1 MKHFKYFVVGVLFFI
16 GGNIFPQIDTLTILH
31 FNDTH
36 SCLAP
41 LAPRDQNLEGMIG
54 GISRA
59 ATFIGMTKM
68 SDPNVITLHAGD
80 FSIGDFFY
88 NVFYGVPELQIY
100 SSLGV
105 DALTLGNHEFD
116 LGATT
121 LLGVL
126 QTAFPSGGEF
136 PILSSNLI
144 LPDASVQPLSDYVT
158 AYTVKEIGGLKVGI
172 FGLTTP
178 ETNLLSNP
186 APAILDDDITG
197 KALEMVGTLQ
207 TLNCDVIIML
217 SHLGYEYDEVIA
229 QNIPGINVIVGGHDH
244 LILQN
249 PVSVTNP
256 SGKTTWIVQAGAF
269 FQYIGKMQLG
279 VNQGNVS
286 LLNYNLVPMNTSI
299 PEEPTTKAIV
309 EGLIQLIEETYGP
322 VYTQQIGTAPTYM
335 EEEAT
340 DLTKAGNHDT
350 PLGNFIT
357 DAFRW
362 KTGTDIAIE
371 PGGSIAMPIQR
382 GPVVGADLF
391 RAVGYGF
398 NTDNGLG
405 FRIAK
410 FKISGEAL
418 LDALKYILSNYISND
433 EFFIQVSGMD
443 YKYKIAG
450 PSVIVSAEVGVGS
463 NKSKIDP
470 SATYSVSTNEFVPMV
485 LEVLQIP
492 FTDLE
497 IETGLSEYQVLDE
510 YVKHLNGR
518 IISQSTGR
526 IKYNPSLAPTNN
538 AISGLSNNFSL
549 GNYPNPFNPSTTI
562 QYTLSQPENV
572 RLVVYDIL
580 GKEVKTLVNESQAP
594 GIYNVVFNAG
604 NLASGI
610 YFYSIT
616 AGSFHQIKKM
626 MLLK

>member
-1 MKHFKYFVVGVLFFI
+1 MKNFKYLIVGVLFFL
-16 GGNIFPQIDTLTILH
+16 GGNIFPQVDTLTILH

-41 LAPRDQNLEGMIG
+41 LAPRDQSLEGTIG
-54 GISRA
+54 GIARA

-116 LGATT
+116 LGPST
-121 LLGVL
+121 LYSAISY
-126 QTAFPSGGEF
+126 AFLSGGQF

-144 LPDASVQPLSDYVT
+144 LPDASVQPLSQYVT
-158 AYTVKEIGGLKVGI
+158 PYTVKEIGGLKVGI

-178 ETNLLSNP
+178 ETNLLSRP

-197 KALEMVGTLQ
+197 VAFEMVETLQ
-207 TLNCDVIIML
+207 NLNCDVIIML

-249 PVSVTNP
+249 PVSITNP
-256 SGKTTWIVQAGAF
+256 SGKTTWIVQAGSY

-299 PEEPTTKAIV
+299 PEESTIKGIV
-309 EGLIQLIEETYGP
+309 EGLIQQIEEIYGP

-340 DLTKAGNHDT
+340 DLTKTGNHDT

-371 PGGSIAMPIQR
+371 PGGSIALPIQR

-391 RAVGYGF
+391 RAVGYGY

-405 FRIAK
+405 FRIVK
-410 FKISGEAL
+410 FNVTGEAL
-418 LDALKYILSNYISND
+418 LDALKYILSSYISND

-443 YKYKIAG
+443 YKYKITG
-450 PSVIVSAEVGVGS
+450 SSVIVSADVGVGD
-463 NKSKIDP
+463 NKSEINP
-470 SATYSVSTNEFVPMV
+470 SATYSVSTNEFVPMM
-485 LEVLQIP
+485 LDVLQIP
-492 FTDLE
+492 YTDLE
-497 IETGLSEYQVLDE
+497 TETGVSEYQVLAE
-510 YVKHLNGR
+510 YVQHLNGK
-518 IISQSTGR
+518 IISPSIGR
-526 IKYNPSLAPTNN
+526 IKYNPSLAPLNN

-572 RLVVYDIL
+572 KLVVYDIL
-580 GKEVKTLVNESQAP
+580 GKEVKTLVNESQGP
-594 GIYNVVFNAG
+594 GTHNIVFNAS
-604 NLASGI
+604 NLSSGI

>member
-1 MKHFKYFVVGVLFFI
+1 MKHFKYFIVGVLFFL
-16 GGNIFPQIDTLTILH
+16 GGNIFPQVDTLTILH

-116 LGATT
+116 LGSKT
-121 LLGVL
+121 LLNVL
-126 QTAFPSGGEF
+126 QAAFPSGGEF

-144 LPDASVQPLSDYVT
+144 LPDESVQKLSEYVT
-158 AYTVKEIGGLKVGI
+158 PFTVKEIGNLKVGI

-178 ETNLLSNP
+178 ETNLLSSP
-186 APAILDDDITG
+186 APAILDDNITG
-197 KALEMVGTLQ
+197 KALDMVETLQ

-217 SHLGYEYDEVIA
+217 SHLGYEYDKLIA
-229 QNIPGINVIVGGHDH
+229 QNIKGINVIVGGHDH
-244 LILQN
+244 LVLQYPDKVSN
-249 PVSVTNP
+249 PGGS
-256 SGKTTWIVQAGAF
+256 KTWIVQAGAH
-269 FQYIGKMQLG
+269 FQYIGKMQL
-279 VNQGNVS
+279 VIKQGKVS
-286 LLNYNLVPMNTSI
+286 LLNYSLVPMNTLI
-299 PEEPTTKAIV
+299 PEEPTIKAIV
-309 EGLIQLIEETYGP
+309 EGLIQKIEEIYGP
-322 VYTQQIGTAPTYM
+322 VYTQQIGTAPAYM

-340 DLTKAGNHDT
+340 DLTKPGNHDT

-357 DAFRW
+357 DGFRW

-371 PGGSIAMPIQR
+371 PGGSIAMPLQQ

-398 NTDNGLG
+398 NEDNYLG

-410 FKISGEAL
+410 FNITGEAL

-450 PSVIVSAEVGVGS
+450 PSVIVSADVGVGS
-463 NKSKIDP
+463 NKGKIDP
-470 SATYSVSTNEFVPMV
+470 SATYSVSTNEFVPMM
-485 LEVLQIP
+485 LDVLQIP
-492 FTDLE
+492 YTDLE
-497 IETGLSEYQVLDE
+497 TETGLSEFQVLAE
-510 YVKHLNGR
+510 YVQHLDGA
-518 IISQSTGR
+518 ISSNSEGR
-526 IKYNPSLAPTNN
+526 IKYDPSLVPLNN
-538 AISGLSNNFSL
+538 AISGLSHNFSL

-626 MLLK
+626 LLLK

>member
-1 MKHFKYFVVGVLFFI
+1 MKHFKYFVVGVLFLL
-16 GGNIFPQIDTLTILH
+16 GGNIFPQVDTLTILH

-41 LAPRDQNLEGMIG
+41 LGPRTQDLEGTIG
-54 GISRA
+54 GIARA
-59 ATFIGMTKM
+59 ASFIGMTKM

-88 NVFYGVPELQIY
+88 NAFYGVPELQIY
-100 SSLGV
+100 SALGV

-116 LGATT
+116 LGPST
-121 LLGVL
+121 LYSAISA
-126 QTAFPSGGEF
+126 AFEYGGQF

-144 LPDASVQPLSDYVT
+144 LPDASVQPLSEYVSPF
-158 AYTVKEIGGLKVGI
+158 TVKEIGNLKVGI

-178 ETNLLSNP
+178 ETNVLSNP
-186 APAILDDDITG
+186 SPATLNDDIIG
-197 KALEMVGTLQ
+197 VAGDMVQTLQ
-207 TLNCDVIIML
+207 NSNCDVIIML

-229 QNIPGINVIVGGHDH
+229 QYVSGINVIVGGHDH

-249 PVSVTNP
+249 PVSITNP

-269 FQYIGKMQLG
+269 FQYIGKMQLTI
-279 VNQGNVS
+279 NQGNVS
-286 LLNYNLVPMNTSI
+286 LLNYNLVPMNASI
-299 PEEPTTKAIV
+299 PEEPSTKAIV
-309 EGLIQLIEETYGP
+309 EGLIQQIEEIYGP
-322 VYTQQIGTAPTYM
+322 VYTQQIGTAPAYM

-340 DLTKAGNHDT
+340 DLTKTGNHDT

-371 PGGSIAMPIQR
+371 PGGSIAQPIQR
-382 GPVVGADLF
+382 GPVVCADLF

-398 NTDNGLG
+398 NKYNGLG
-405 FRIAK
+405 FCIAT
-410 FKISGEAL
+410 FKIKGDSL
-418 LDALKYILSNYISND
+418 LYALKYILNNYLSND

-443 YKYKIAG
+443 YTYKIAG
-450 PSVIVSAEVGVGS
+450 PSVIVSADIGVGD
-463 NKSKIDP
+463 NKSKINP

-485 LEVLQIP
+485 LETLQIP

-497 IETGLSEYQVLDE
+497 IENGLSEFQVLAE
-510 YVKHLNGR
+510 YVQHLNGK
-518 IISQSTGR
+518 IISPSTGR
-526 IKYNPSLAPTNN
+526 IKDNPSLAPTNN

-562 QYTLSQPENV
+562 QYTLTQPESV

-594 GIYNVVFNAG
+594 GVYKVVFDAG